1 MARSKKAE
9 QPTGEDSHIHAAES
23 GHIEESQDSAVNG
36 GDGDLEA
43 EQEASE
49 ATLEEQ
55 LATAAQEAETYKDRF
70 LRARADLENYRKR
83 SVQFITEGV
92 RDGQRQTFEA
102 ILPVIDN
109 LERAVDYQEQH
120 KADSVEDLLTG
131 VRMTLWQLREVL
143 ERQEVK
149 RIEALGE
156 PFDPRYHEAVEVQP
170 AEGDVEADTV
180 VGEIQ
185 TGYLFGDAVLRP
197 AKVRV
202 AQPRQTAATDEEPTE
217 AT

>member
-1 MARSKKAE
+1 MKLVARSKKAE
-9 QPTGEDSHIHAAES
+9 QPTDEDSRAHIAES
-23 GHIEESQDSAVNG
+23 ARSQDSAING
-36 GDGDLEA
+36 GEGDTSA
-43 EQEASE
+43 EQEAPE
-49 ATLEEQ
+49 ASLEEQ
-55 LATAAQEAETYKDRF
+55 LATAAREAETYKDRF

-120 KADSVEDLLTG
+120 KTESVEDLLTG

-149 RIEALGE
+149 RIAALGE

-170 AEGDVEADTV
+170 AAGDVEADTV

-202 AQPRQTAATDEEPTE
+202 AQPRQTAATDDETLETD
-217 AT
+217 

>member
-1 MARSKKAE
+1 MARSRNVE
-9 QPTGEDSHIHAAES
+9 QSKDEDSHIHVTES
-23 GHIEESQDSAVNG
+23 AQSQDSSANG
-36 GDGDLEA
+36 GEGDLAA
-43 EQEASE
+43 EPSAPEASW
-49 ATLEEQ
+49 EEQ
-55 LATAAQEAETYKDRF
+55 LATATQEAETYKDRF

-83 SVQFITEGV
+83 SIQFISEGV

-120 KADSVEDLLTG
+120 KTDSVEDLLTG

-149 RIEALGE
+149 RISALGE
-156 PFDPRYHEAVEVQP
+156 PFDPRYHEAVEVLP
-170 AEGDVEADTV
+170 AEGEVEADTV

-185 TGYLFGDAVLRP
+185 AGYLFGDAVLRP

-202 AQPRQTAATDEEPTE
+202 AQPRRTAATDEEPLET
-217 AT
+217 T

>member
-1 MARSKKAE
+1 MARSRNVE
-9 QPTGEDSHIHAAES
+9 QSKDEDSHLHVAES
-23 GHIEESQDSAVNG
+23 AQSQDSSVDG
-36 GDGDLEA
+36 GEGDLAA
-43 EQEASE
+43 EPSAPEAS
-49 ATLEEQ
+49 LEEQ
-55 LATAAQEAETYKDRF
+55 LATATQEAETYKDRF

-83 SVQFITEGV
+83 SVQFISEGV

-120 KADSVEDLLTG
+120 KTDSVEDLLTG
-131 VRMTLWQLREVL
+131 VRMTLWQLHEVL

-149 RIEALGE
+149 RIAALGQ

-202 AQPRQTAATDEEPTE
+202 AQPRQAAATDEEPLETS
-217 AT
+217 

>member
-1 MARSKKAE
+1 MARSRKTEQTTDEDLRTHVAE
-9 QPTGEDSHIHAAES
+9 SAQDQDSSANGDEGDIAAEP
-23 GHIEESQDSAVNG
+23 SAP
-36 GDGDLEA
+36 
-43 EQEASE
+43 EASV
-49 ATLEEQ
+49 EEQ
-55 LATAAQEAETYKDRF
+55 LATATQEAETYKDRF

-120 KADSVEDLLTG
+120 KTDSVEDLITG

-170 AEGDVEADTV
+170 AAGEVETDTV

-202 AQPRQTAATDEEPTE
+202 AQPRQPAATDEEPLET
-217 AT
+217 T

>member
-1 MARSKKAE
+1 MARSRKVE
-9 QPTGEDSHIHAAES
+9 QSEGEDPHVNAAES
-23 GHIEESQDSAVNG
+23 EQSQASSVNG
-36 GDGDLEA
+36 GDQDSA
-43 EQEASE
+43 EEQSVPEAS
-49 ATLEEQ
+49 LEEQ
-55 LATAAQEAETYKDRF
+55 LAGATQEAEMYKDRF

-83 SVQFITEGV
+83 SVQFVTEGV

-120 KADSVEDLLTG
+120 QTDSVEDLLTG
-131 VRMTLWQLREVL
+131 VRMTLLQLREVL

-149 RIEALGE
+149 RIAAVGE
-156 PFDPRYHEAVEVQP
+156 PFDPRYHEAVDVQP
-170 AEGDVEADTV
+170 AQDNMAVDTI

-185 TGYLFGDAVLRP
+185 SGYLFGDAVLRP

-202 AQPRQTAATDEEPTE
+202 AQTRPQSEEPMET
-217 AT
+217 T